1 MVLPIFKW
9 LREAVLKYPDK
20 TVFADGIRN
29 LSFRELDSIT
39 KSVGSFTAGRMIP
52 QSPVAV
58 MTGRHVLTPACYIGV
73 ARGGCFYAPMDA
85 EMPAARLNQILSV
98 IDASVMI
105 VDEEHKEKAESLDYN
120 GEIVM
125 LDDVLKTEGSDELL
139 EKASETLTELSPL
152 YVIFTS
158 GSTGAPKGVIT
169 SHDSLRCY
177 IEAVSDVLGL
187 DESDV
192 LGSQSPL
199 DYIAAIRDIYLPIM
213 TGAATFIIPKNEFAM
228 PDQLF
233 GTMNK
238 NKVTTICWSTA
249 GVELP
254 AKLGAF
260 KNGRLEYLKR
270 VLFSGSVISS
280 KYLRIWQQNQPDVMF
295 INQYGPT
302 EATAS
307 CTYYV
312 IRDEVMD
319 DTVLPIGI
327 PYRHYGVMLLTDDN
341 KAVPDGETGEICV
354 KGPCLALGYYKN
366 PEKTAESFIQNP
378 LIDSYRE
385 LIYKTGDLGR
395 FSEDGLLQFMGR
407 KDRQIK
413 HMGHRIELDEIEGT
427 AMQMDGVADC
437 CSMYLKEKQLLYLF
451 YVGEASARDITL
463 YFRSQLPPF
472 MVPRRIRQ
480 LDEMPHLANGKKD
493 MQTLKS
499 MMQQKGV

>member
-1 MVLPIFKW
+1 MLLPVFRW
-9 LREAVLKYPDK
+9 LDEIVRRFPDK
-20 TVFADGIRN
+20 PVFADGSRT
-29 LSFRELDSIT
+29 LTFREFDELT
-39 KSVGSFTAGRMIP
+39 RVVGTYIAGRMTP

-58 MTGRHVLTPACYIGV
+58 MTGRHVLTPVCYIGA

-98 IDASVMI
+98 IDAPLMI
-105 VDEEHKEKAESLDYN
+105 VDEEHKEKAEGLDYS

-125 LDDVLKTEGSDELL
+125 LDDVLKTECDEDLL
-139 EKASETLTELSPL
+139 DKAVMSLTDLSPL

-158 GSTGAPKGVIT
+158 GSTGVPKGVIT

-177 IEAVSDVLGL
+177 IEAVSEVLDL
-187 DESDV
+187 DETDV

-199 DYIAAIRDIYLPIM
+199 DYIAAIRDIYLPIK
-213 TGAATFIIPKNEFAM
+213 TGAMTYIIPKNEFAM
-228 PDQLF
+228 PEQLLS
-233 GTMNK
+233 TMNAQK
-238 NKVTTICWSTA
+238 ITTICWSTA

-260 KNGRLEYLKR
+260 KEGRLEYLKK
-270 VLFSGSVISS
+270 VIFSGSIISS
-280 KYLRIWQQNQPDVMF
+280 KYLRMWQQAHPDVVF

-312 IRDEVMD
+312 INEEVKD
-319 DTVLPIGI
+319 DTVLPIGV
-327 PYRHYGVMLLTDDN
+327 PYKHYSIMLLTDDN
-341 KAVPDGETGEICV
+341 KAVPDGEIGEICV

-378 LIDSYRE
+378 LNDKYRE

-395 FSEDGLLQFMGR
+395 FSEDGLLQFIGR

-427 AMQMDGVADC
+427 AMQIEAVTDC
-437 CSMYLKEKQLLYLF
+437 CALYYKEKQMLYLF
-451 YVGEASARDITL
+451 YVGEATPKDITI

-472 MVPRRIRQ
+472 MAPRRIRQ
-480 LDEMPHLANGKKD
+480 LPEMPHLANGKKD
-493 MQTLKS
+493 MQTLKG
-499 MMQQKGV
+499 MM